1 MLESRKR
8 FDPARSK
15 FAISLPKWKEGA
27 LPEMPVVV
35 VAGRSNVGKSSFINM
50 ILKRK
55 ALARTSSTPGRT
67 QALNF
72 FDVDGRL
79 YLADVPGYGYAKAPP
94 AEVKRWTENV
104 RHFVRECRSIALVVQ
119 LLDIRRDPSPDDAA
133 FAEIVREAGKKLL
146 IVVTK
151 ADKEGRG
158 KHAAR
163 QKAIAAAMGVGAGEL
178 LLTSST
184 EGKGRAETWKK
195 IMEAQ
200 GVAKSGGKIDVI
212 AIDGPAGAGKSTI
225 AKAVA
230 KALGW
235 DYLDTGAMYRAVGLK
250 ADRLGIA
257 LDDDAALA
265 KMCAETALELG
276 HDETGAFKITLDGED
291 VSRAIRENRVSA
303 LASAVSARKPVRDAM
318 GAFQRRVGEAHPTV
332 AEGRDMGTVVFPD
345 ARLKVFLTAS
355 PEKRA
360 ERRVGDLI
368 AMGQP
373 ADRDKILA
381 EIAARD
387 GNDSSREH
395 APLKAAGDAVDVDTS
410 EMTVEEVVAAIARLI

>member
-163 QKAIAAAMGVGAGEL
+163 QKAIAAAMGVGSGEL

-184 EGKGRAETWKK
+184 EGKGRTETWKK

-235 DYLDTGAMYRAVGLK
+235 NYLDTGAMYRAVGLK

-265 KMCAETALELG
+265 KMCAETALEIG
-276 HDETGAFKITLDGED
+276 HDGTGAFKITLDGED

-381 EIAARD
+381 EIVARD

-410 EMTVEEVVAAIARLI
+410 DMTVEEVVAAIARLI